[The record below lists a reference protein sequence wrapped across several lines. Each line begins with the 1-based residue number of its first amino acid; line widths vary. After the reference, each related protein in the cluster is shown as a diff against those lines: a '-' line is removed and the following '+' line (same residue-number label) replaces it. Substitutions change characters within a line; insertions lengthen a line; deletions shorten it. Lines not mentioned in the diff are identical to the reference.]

1 MRGAVLHQ
9 GALGDFLLALPVIE
23 GISRA
28 IPRLE
33 FDFWSRPQ
41 HLRLLHSKP
50 YVASTHDCWGR
61 DWMFLFQEDR
71 PPEDPP
77 LPPGLEQAQCLFLF
91 GRALS
96 STVPERLKSR
106 INAAVY
112 WLQSFPDE
120 GYGRHATD
128 FIADQA
134 RALGL
139 PLVMGPLTLAADPGE
154 VAAVRERLRLP
165 EASAGQSILAVHP
178 GSGGIRKVWP
188 LSRWGVL
195 LHRLREERNVWPFLI
210 LGPADEKIA
219 PLIHALAASLGI
231 PVVQD
236 LELPGLAALLSLCDL
251 YVGNDSGAT
260 HLAAAMGTPV
270 VGVFGPTDPEV
281 WAPRGDHVRVF
292 RDQWEAGEVLD
303 LRATAAGSRSAAT
316 LAAVVGAELAERRSR
331 R

>member
-1 MRGAVLHQ
+1 
-9 GALGDFLLALPVIE
+9 
-23 GISRA
+23 
-28 IPRLE
+28 
-33 FDFWSRPQ
+33 
-41 HLRLLHSKP
+41 
-50 YVASTHDCWGR
+50 
-61 DWMFLFQEDR
+61 MFLFQEDR
-71 PPEDPP
+71 PPGETP
-77 LPPGLEQAQCLFLF
+77 LPPGLEQAQCVFLF

-96 STVPERLKSR
+96 STVPERLKGR
-106 INAAVY
+106 VDAAVY

-120 GYGRHATD
+120 GDGRHATD
-128 FIADQA
+128 FIVDQA

-139 PLVMGPLTLAADPGE
+139 PLAMEPLILAADPAE
-154 VAAVRERLRLP
+154 VAAVRERVGLP
-165 EASAGQSILAVHP
+165 ELPAGKRILAVHP

-195 LHRLREERNVWPFLI
+195 LHRLRAEGNAWPFLI

-219 PLIHALAASLGI
+219 PLTHALAASLGI

-236 LELPGLAALLSLCDL
+236 LELPALAALLSLCDL

-270 VGVFGPTDPEV
+270 VAVFGPTDPEV

-292 RDQWEAGEVLD
+292 RDQWEVGEVLD
-303 LRATAAGSRSAAT
+303 LRATAAGSRSAAN
-316 LAAVVGAELAERRSR
+316 LAVVVGAELAGRRGR